1 MIGFSGGV
9 GRAGAQETGLAVSFG
24 FDLVVGPAAG
34 LELVGPVVQD
44 GFDEGGVGE
53 GSGHVEG
60 MGPPPMRWHAS
71 SAWV

>member
-1 MIGFSGGV
+1 MLGG
-9 GRAGAQETGLAVSFG
+9 RPQETGLAVSFG

-34 LELVGPVVQD
+34 LEVGPVVQD